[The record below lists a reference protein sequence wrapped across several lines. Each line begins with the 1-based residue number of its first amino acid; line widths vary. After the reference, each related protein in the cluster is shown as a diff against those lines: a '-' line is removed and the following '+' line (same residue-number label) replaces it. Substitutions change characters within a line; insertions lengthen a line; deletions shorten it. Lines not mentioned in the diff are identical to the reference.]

1 MCCKLACFA
10 LLLPWALIQDSHF
23 EIYSQAGPD
32 AGRAALLWFEQLR
45 AAFEQIGLT
54 TNRPVRVIGFRSVA
68 DYQPYRLRPIAD
80 AYYVGTETRDYIVMP
95 SLSPDRFGMAAH
107 EYAHALLRA
116 RGDKLP
122 AWLNEGLAEFFSTVR
137 IGPRGCELGGDFP
150 MRSQTLLH
158 HSWMPLEQLFAWNPD
173 LPQTRD
179 QAGLAYAESWALTQ
193 MLVLSPDRFQ
203 TLLHAL
209 HSGLPSAQALTQTY
223 GKSLDA
229 ITHDLHSSVESH
241 NFPTVLLHQANQQLV
256 ARALVPAA
264 SRLISTPDA
273 VIADLLSASGDLTRS
288 EQIYL
293 HLAQQQTN
301 NPDLSAALGA
311 IALRRG
317 DTTSARTYWKQ
328 AIEEGVRDANLCYRY
343 AALAEQ
349 SGLAVNEIRP
359 ALERAIA
366 LNPAFDDARYEL
378 ALLESNAGEYAAAV
392 ANLHAMRTVKPARAY
407 GYWSALAYALTE
419 LDHREEAQAAA
430 DKAMPY
436 AKTPDERSHL
446 AELKYI
452 AKTDLTVQLTHDANG
467 QTRMVMTRIPHG
479 ETDWNPFVE
488 PGDHM
493 ESVEGQLKTIG
504 CSGSHVTQ
512 IAVQAGKAILK
523 LAVPDA
529 TRVLMRDAPAQFICG
544 EQAPRTVVVH
554 YARTD
559 KPGLNDDGILREMD
573 FH

>member
-1 MCCKLACFA
+1 LCCKLACFA
-10 LLLPWALIQDSHF
+10 LLLPWALVQDGHF
-23 EIYSQAGPD
+23 EIYSQTGPD

-54 TNRPVRVIGFRSVA
+54 SNRPARVIGFRSVA

-95 SLSPDRFGMAAH
+95 SLGPDRFGMAAH

-158 HSWMPLEQLFAWNPD
+158 HSWMPLEQLFAWSLD
-173 LPQTRD
+173 SPQTRD
-179 QAGLAYAESWALTQ
+179 QAALFYAQSWALTQ

-209 HSGLPSAQALTQTY
+209 HSGLPSAQAVTQTY

-229 ITHDLHSSVESH
+229 ITHDLHALVDSH
-241 NFPTVLLHQANQQLV
+241 KFPTLSFSAVEQN
-256 ARALVPAA
+256 RDREGAA
-264 SRLISTPDA
+264 SAVAPDA
-273 VIADLLSASGDLTRS
+273 VIADLLSASGDLARS

-293 HLAQQQTN
+293 HLRQQSPN
-301 NPDLSAALGA
+301 NPDIPAALGA

-317 DTTSARTYWKQ
+317 DTTSARAYWKQ
-328 AIEEGVRDANLCYRY
+328 AIHDGVRDANLCYHY
-343 AALAEQ
+343 AVLAEQ
-349 SGLAVNEIRP
+349 AGLGADEIRP
-359 ALERAIA
+359 ALKRAIS
-366 LNPAFDDARYEL
+366 LNPALDDARYEL

-392 ANLHAMRTVKPARAY
+392 ANLHAMHTIAPARAY

-419 LDHREEAQAAA
+419 LNQRDEAQNAA

-436 AKTPDERSHL
+436 AKTADERSHVS
-446 AELKYI
+446 ELKYV

-479 ETDWNPFVE
+479 ATDWNPFVE
-488 PGDHM
+488 PGDRM

-504 CSGSHVTQ
+504 CSGSRVTQ
-512 IAVQAGKAILK
+512 IAVQAGKAILR

-529 TRVLMRDAPAQFICG
+529 TRVLMRDAPPQFICG
-544 EQAPRTVVVH
+544 EQTPRTVVVH
-554 YARTD
+554 YASAD
-559 KPGLNDDGILREMD
+559 KPGSQDNGILREMD
-573 FH
+573 FR